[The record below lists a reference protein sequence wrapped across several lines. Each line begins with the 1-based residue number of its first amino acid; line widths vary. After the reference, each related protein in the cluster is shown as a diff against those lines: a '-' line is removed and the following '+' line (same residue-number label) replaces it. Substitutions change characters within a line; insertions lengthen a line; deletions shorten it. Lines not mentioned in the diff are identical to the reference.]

1 MDTDTQPGRSR
12 VASPGFLLYEVQRD
26 VLGLSLDDIGYV
38 LELGPEVFSYSLA
51 DKLGY
56 LTTERSEDD
65 PHISVIEAN
74 KEQLMK
80 KLESQREGLTKSKEE
95 SPISQATENPVSQE
109 PITTTPTPS
118 QKASKDFSR
127 GKFAYDVVIGL
138 RDLSLETIDR
148 LLSFDSEL
156 GSLPYAINHE
166 LGFKDDE
173 SDPHFLYLIGEGDGV
188 LREALRREKQRKLN
202 ETQMTEKNSASQPEQ
217 GARVNVHV
225 SKRPEDMPQTT
236 EMLKIT
242 KAEELIMTTTHEPV
256 STEVPHRNEET
267 PSTRPNNEDSSSH
280 DITIALPNKPTKDSE
295 KPSDVYDDELGDL
308 FEQMLKDNKFLTI
321 LYDEDKELYLK
332 LEQAELDDETATKLL
347 DRYEEWLDGDYNEA
361 EYGEYNGEQVEPS
374 GGELGA
380 EGEGQE
386 VKPKVGQEEEQVND
400 GDEEKVE
407 MEGEAVQPD
416 GEGDGNIEEIIGER
430 VCAYACIIICVY
442 VSIQGWLCTMPLT
455 ESINS

>member
-74 KEQLMK
+74 KKQLIK

-95 SPISQATENPVSQE
+95 SPISQTTENPISQE

-127 GKFAYDVVIGL
+127 GKFAYDIVIGL

-166 LGFKDDE
+166 LGFNDDE

-202 ETQMTEKNSASQPEQ
+202 ETKMAEKTKSMSQPK
-217 GARVNVHV
+217 HL
-225 SKRPEDMPQTT
+225 EDMPQTT
-236 EMLKIT
+236 EMLELKVT
-242 KAEELIMTTTHEPV
+242 KAEEIVTTTHGPV
-256 STEVPHRNEET
+256 STEVPQRNEET
-267 PSTRPNNEDSSSH
+267 PSKSPNNEDSSSH
-280 DITIALPNKPTKDSE
+280 DITTALPNKLPEDLE
-295 KPSDVYDDELGDL
+295 KPSDVYDDKSGDL
-308 FEQMLKDNKFLTI
+308 FEQMLKDEKFLII

-332 LEQAELDDETATKLL
+332 LDQAELDEETASELL
-347 DRYEEWLDGDYNEA
+347 ERYEEWLDRDYNDED
-361 EYGEYNGEQVEPS
+361 YGEYNGEQVEPS

-380 EGEGQE
+380 EREGQE
-386 VKPKVGQEEEQVND
+386 MKPEVGQEEGQVND
-400 GDEEKVE
+400 SDEENVE
-407 MEGEAVQPD
+407 MEGEAAQPN
-416 GEGDGNIEEIIGER
+416 GEGDGNNEEIVGER
-430 VCAYACIIICVY
+430 VCACMYTR
-442 VSIQGWLCTMPLT
+442 VSRALYHATDK
-455 ESINS
+455 INMISS